1 MSHTQ
6 GNESAPG
13 VWPAPVAAEA
23 AFILWRGGQVDG
35 PRRVVCR
42 RGASRWGARLPEP
55 IVKLTS
61 HLRYLSSP
69 LYIESDD
76 LSERVAAA
84 TDVKFFDLHS
94 ERRARKKSE
103 VIG

>member
-1 MSHTQ
+1 
-6 GNESAPG
+6 
-13 VWPAPVAAEA
+13 
-23 AFILWRGGQVDG
+23 
-35 PRRVVCR
+35 
-42 RGASRWGARLPEP
+42 
-55 IVKLTS
+55 VKLTS

-69 LYIESDD
+69 LYIGSDD